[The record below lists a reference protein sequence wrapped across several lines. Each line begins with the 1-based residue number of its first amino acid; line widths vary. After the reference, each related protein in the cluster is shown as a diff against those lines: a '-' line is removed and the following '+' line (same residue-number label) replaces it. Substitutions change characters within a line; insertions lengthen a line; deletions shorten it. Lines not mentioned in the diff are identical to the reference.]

1 VPSETRVTNPRDLK
15 TVTRRIHD
23 HWFDVADVSNDSA
36 RRVLRVKFRRPSET
50 GERTIRRVLFFR
62 RVRVPVTEWWLEIR
76 KVESHT
82 IRETERIGRYDFN
95 ELQFSEPDRILSVK
109 TGVPLVFQVVVSEL
123 DIAVGDTG
131 KVVEEKVYTTV

>member
-1 VPSETRVTNPRDLK
+1 MPSETRVTNARDLEA
-15 TVTRRIHD
+15 VTRLIHD
-23 HWFDVADVSNDSA
+23 HWFEVADTSFDSA
-36 RRVLRVKFRRPSET
+36 RRALRVKFRRPSET

-76 KVESHT
+76 NVESHT

-95 ELQFSEPDRILSVK
+95 ELQFSEPDRTLTVK
-109 TGVPLVFQVVVSEL
+109 TGVPLDFRVVVGEL